1 MTANNRI
8 EHYRVPAVNIPQTSG
23 HTDRLPGGYE
33 IRAVRRGGMGV
44 VYMVYSPEADMPF
57 AVKTFQRQFLMSYEA
72 QERFKIEV
80 RSWLRLGDH
89 PHIVQ
94 ALFVDVIDGMPH
106 LFLEYVDGQT
116 LLESIRGAPLPL
128 PMTLD
133 YAIQICR
140 GMHYAH
146 SVHHLVHRD
155 LKPSNVMVSTDGCV
169 KITDFGLVKA
179 LDAYEEP
186 ISHPEGNAP
195 LHRFSPCVTHGS
207 MGTPE
212 YMAPEQWASG
222 NAVDERTDI
231 YAFGVVLYEML
242 FGRPPF
248 QREPGEP
255 GYVLHAKHLQMQPP
269 DPTASGPHVPT
280 QLKSV
285 LLRCL
290 EKVPDRRFGSFDE
303 VTEHL
308 CLVHRQVLGRAWA
321 LAGSYRHVYAKSSE
335 ATQKAHRA
343 ASLHYIGDHAAALA
357 LLNDAIRLEPE
368 NRFALRIRAQCA
380 CATGQFQE
388 ALRDLATLVP
398 FAPDDPGVYNDMSFV
413 LNELNRHAESLEHAE
428 RAMQLAPRDASARN
442 NRGIAAAGLSRFDE
456 ARKSFEEALQI
467 NPQYPEVWNNLGHL
481 LRMLGRT
488 HEAEDC
494 FRRAIALNPR
504 YLKPYFNLNQ
514 ILLEREDVN
523 GALELMEQVLKV
535 DPNHSY
541 ALKAVAALNRIQGG
555 ER

>member
-1 MTANNRI
+1 M
-8 EHYRVPAVNIPQTSG
+8 PAVNNPRKSE

-44 VYMVYSPEADMPF
+44 VYMVYSPEAEMPF
-57 AVKTFQRQFLMSYEA
+57 AVKTFHRQFLMSYEA
-72 QERFKIEV
+72 QERFKREV

-94 ALFVDVIDGMPH
+94 ALFVDVIDGLPH

-155 LKPSNVMVSTDGCV
+155 LKPSNIMVSTDGCV
-169 KITDFGLVKA
+169 KVTDFGLVKA
-179 LDAYEEP
+179 LDASEEP
-186 ISHPEGNAP
+186 IIHAEGTP
-195 LHRFSPCVTHGS
+195 SQHRFSPCVTHGS

-222 NAVDERTDI
+222 EAVDERTDI

-242 FGRPPF
+242 CGHPPF
-248 QREPGEP
+248 DREPGEP
-255 GYVLHAKHLQMQPP
+255 PYVLHAKHLQSQPP
-269 DPTASGPHVPT
+269 DPAGSGPFIPKE
-280 QLKSV
+280 LKSIA
-285 LLRCL
+285 LRCL
-290 EKVPDRRFGSFDE
+290 EKSPQQRFQSFDK
-303 VTEHL
+303 VAEHL
-308 CLVHRQVLGRAWA
+308 RLAHYQLLGRAWA
-321 LAGSYRHVYAKSSE
+321 LTGSYRHVYAKTSE

-343 ASLHYIGDHAAALA
+343 ASLHYIGDHTDALA

-368 NRFALRIRAQCA
+368 NRFALRSRAQCA
-380 CATGQFQE
+380 CAAGQFKG
-388 ALRDLATLVP
+388 ALRDLAELVTL
-398 FAPDDPGVYNDMSFV
+398 APDDAGVHNDMSFV
-413 LNELNRHAESLEHAE
+413 LNELHRHAESLEHAE
-428 RAMQLAPRDASARN
+428 RAIQLDPADASARN
-442 NRGIAAAGLSRFDE
+442 NRGIAAAGLSRFDD
-456 ARKSFEEALQI
+456 ARESFEAALQI

-481 LRMLGRT
+481 LRMLGQT

-514 ILLEREDVN
+514 ILLEREDVD

-535 DPNHSY
+535 EPNHSY
-541 ALKAVAALNRIQGG
+541 ALRAVAALSGLREGG
-555 ER
+555 H